1 MEWHQLVGGAHP
13 PTPGQGAQLNAV
25 SCVSAATCTAVGHFY
40 GVAGVPKTLVESW
53 NGTSWSVVPIPHLS
67 SSSYLFGVS
76 CVSAAAC
83 TAVGSHENTRK
94 AQRVLAESWNG
105 TSWSV
110 VPSPNAGR
118 VNSANV
124 LAGVSCVS
132 ATACTAA
139 GGYYDWGSNNE
150 KTLVE
155 SWDGTSWSVV
165 PTPNAGLPT
174 SFDLLNGVSCVS
186 AAACAAAGYFYGSH
200 SPEKTLIESSS

>member
-1 MEWHQLVGGAHP
+1 V
-13 PTPGQGAQLNAV
+13 
-25 SCVSAATCTAVGHFY
+25 AANRRLLAALY
-40 GVAGVPKTLVESW
+40 R
-53 NGTSWSVVPIPHLS
+53 PIL
-67 SSSYLFGVS
+67 YGVS

-139 GGYYDWGSNNE
+139 GGYYNWGSGNE

-155 SWDGTSWSVV
+155 SWDGTSWSVA